1 MRLSL
6 ADQCAR
12 SGVTATGCGSTLE
25 PDACS
30 PLIPTTM
37 SLGNRQHIPIAI
49 KELMITLQTTKGLKK
64 RQVAELLDV
73 DARTVRRVTKLE
85 AETGSVVR
93 EPLVKGPQR
102 LLNGIDCAV
111 RCVYFVFCDVYT
123 LSSCYTLQYLESLLE
138 RTPNLYLHELQKDL
152 VLNRGIYVSCR
163 TISRALQKGDFRA
176 RN

>member
-1 MRLSL
+1 
-6 ADQCAR
+6 
-12 SGVTATGCGSTLE
+12 
-25 PDACS
+25 
-30 PLIPTTM
+30 M